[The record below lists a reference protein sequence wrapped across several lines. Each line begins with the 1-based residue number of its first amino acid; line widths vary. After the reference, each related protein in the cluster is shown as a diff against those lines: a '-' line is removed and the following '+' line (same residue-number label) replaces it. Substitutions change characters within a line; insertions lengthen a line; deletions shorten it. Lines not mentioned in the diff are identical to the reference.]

1 MPQRA
6 TYITEL
12 IAKRLREEREQ
23 QGLSQTTLAD
33 RAGIDRK
40 TVNRIENGHYS
51 PNLETFVLLC
61 RALHAD
67 PSEMLTQ

>member
-1 MPQRA
+1 MPIREK
-6 TYITEL
+6 YITEL

-23 QGLSQTTLAD
+23 QHISQTVLAN

-61 RALHAD
+61 RALHID